1 MVFQK
6 SVPEPSYSEVSIY
19 PKVASKAVSSVY
31 LTIEFT
37 KKNILCFIFIIN
49 INISKYIL

>member
-37 KKNILCFIFIIN
+37 KK
-49 INISKYIL
+49 KYIMFYFHNRYKYK